1 MHGGF
6 GVKVKVLVMLGY
18 NDVRVNIQV
27 LKTLPACQVESRAW
41 LRYRLWSV
49 QFPLLGDGTGLG

>member
-27 LKTLPACQVESRAW
+27 SKTLPACQVESGAW
-41 LRYRLWSV
+41 LR
-49 QFPLLGDGTGLG
+49 

>member
-1 MHGGF
+1 MKAMHRGF
-6 GVKVKVLVMLGY
+6 GVKVKVLVIIGY

-41 LRYRLWSV
+41 LR
-49 QFPLLGDGTGLG
+49 

>member
-1 MHGGF
+1 MHWGF
-6 GVKVKVLVMLGY
+6 GVKVKVLVIMGY

-41 LRYRLWSV
+41 LR
-49 QFPLLGDGTGLG
+49 